1 MPVAEIAEGFA
12 QNELTM
18 MFQPLMFERL
28 NDLSLKVK
36 PGSTMSL
43 TDLFDWTQ
51 SALYGD
57 LGQSK
62 LRSIGEVHRA
72 LQQWYARKLAQI
84 WLAPAPRTPYDAQS
98 LARAKLVELRH
109 DVVSVLDRGGLDELT
124 RAHLESLQ
132 DVVSRAL
139 DARLV
144 VPADNR
150 S

>member
-1 MPVAEIAEGFA
+1 MPVAEIAENFA
-12 QNELTM
+12 QNELAR

-28 NDLSLKVK
+28 NDLSLKAK

-62 LRSIGEVHRA
+62 LTSVGEVHRT

-84 WLAPAPRTPYDAQS
+84 WLAQTPNTPYDAQS
-98 LARAKLVELRH
+98 LARAKLVALRH
-109 DVVSVLDRGGLDELT
+109 DLASALGHGSLDELT

-139 DARLV
+139 DAGVV
-144 VPADNR
+144 VPAK
-150 S
+150 